1 MTTQRWILVRHAK
14 SDWNDPT
21 LGDKDRPLNAR
32 GRKAAKLLGE
42 KFLELDYVPERVL
55 CSSAVRTQQTLKGLM
70 QSWAQYSEQALPEV
84 LYFDE
89 LYLAAPEAIR
99 RIYEEH
105 SGTRARVLMIGH
117 NPGMELL
124 ASELLGEMVEMKTA
138 HMVVFEREEEGEW
151 RLVENIRG
159 ED

>member
-42 KFLELDYVPERVL
+42 KFLELDYVPDRVL
-55 CSSAVRTQQTLKGLM
+55 CSSAERTQQTLKGLM

-105 SGTRARVLMIGH
+105 SGTRAGVLMIGH

>member
-42 KFLELDYVPERVL
+42 KFLELDYVPDRVL
-55 CSSAVRTQQTLKGLM
+55 CSSAERTQQTLKGLM

-105 SGTRARVLMIGH
+105 SGSRASVLMIGH

>member
-42 KFLELDYVPERVL
+42 KFLELDYVPDRVL
-55 CSSAVRTQQTLKGLM
+55 CSSAERTQQTLKGLM

-105 SGTRARVLMIGH
+105 SGSRASVLMIGH

-138 HMVVFEREEEGEW
+138 HMVVFEREEEGGW